1 MTSSVEQLTEIPY
14 PAVTTCPGRPFNY
27 SAMQELGLNPNIW
40 SEDKLGKGASKLPT
54 NQSELQTWWDLSTF
68 PCEALVAKVANVIDM
83 EARKFDKRIQS
94 FSFPTLFLGLCYMY
108 TFSQPYVGSQRQYLY
123 LELKVPSDMGHLKIF
138 LHRSSDEKWQQ
149 GLNLWTKAPHMFEV
163 TPDSSTTIS

>member
-14 PAVTTCPGRPFNY
+14 PAVTICPGRPFNY

-40 SEDKLGKGASKLPT
+40 SEDKLGKEASKLPT

-68 PCEALVAKVANVIDM
+68 PCEALVTKVVNVIHM
-83 EARKFDKRIQS
+83 EAREFDRRTQR

-123 LELKVPSDMGHLKIF
+123 LSPQRNG
-138 LHRSSDEKWQQ
+138 
-149 GLNLWTKAPHMFEV
+149 
-163 TPDSSTTIS
+163 DSGPKQ